1 MRRLIAII
9 GGIVV
14 AFLCL
19 AVGGRQIARSRTF
32 QFFSRPVDHVTTT
45 DSVVALTF
53 DDGPTTARVDS
64 LLEMLSARRVKAT
77 FFLIGSQITAAP
89 AAARALVAAGHEIG
103 NHTYTHDHMIF
114 RTTGAYRAQITR
126 TDSLLRAAGAR
137 DPIFFRPPYCYK
149 LIGLPYVL
157 WRMGRTTVTWDIEP
171 ESFPAV
177 AGTSD
182 GIVRHVLSRVRPGS
196 IILLHPWYPAG
207 ATTRAAIPVL
217 IDSLR
222 ARGYSIETVSG
233 LLAHEKRR
241 NR

>member
-1 MRRLIAII
+1 MGVIVLAI
-9 GGIVV
+9 
-14 AFLCL
+14 LCL
-19 AVGGRQIARSRTF
+19 AAAGRQVARSRTF
-32 QFFSRPVDHVTTT
+32 QFFSRPVASVATT

-53 DDGPTTARVDS
+53 DDGPTAARVDS
-64 LLEMLSARRVKAT
+64 LLAMLSARRVKAT
-77 FFLIGSQITAAP
+77 FFLIGNEIASAP
-89 AAARALVAAGHEIG
+89 NAARALANAGHELG

-114 RTTGAYRAQITR
+114 RTTGSYRAEVTR

-177 AGTSD
+177 VHTSD
-182 GIVRHVLSRVRPGS
+182 DIVRHVLSRVRPGS
-196 IILLHPWYPAG
+196 IILLHPWYPSG
-207 ATTRAAIPVL
+207 TTTRAAVPVL

-233 LLAHEKRR
+233 LLAHEKRHDR
-241 NR
+241 